1 MDNPRV
7 INLSD
12 SINKTIDGINNFYQL
27 IDIAKVNKEKLNT
40 KFLSKFSRLFLELFK
55 KNIKII

>member
-7 INLSD
+7 MNLSD
-12 SINKTIDGINNFYQL
+12 PINKTIDGINNFYQL